1 MTEHTEIPEFLPAGI
16 YDFTVDD
23 VREKES
29 PEGSPIIELQLSL
42 NQQTLNLNKKG
53 VN

>member
-1 MTEHTEIPEFLPAGI
+1 MAEHETEIPEFLPTGV

-29 PEGSPIIELQLSL
+29 PKGDPIIELQL
-42 NQQTLNLNKKG
+42 NINKKA
-53 VN
+53 N